1 MQFTILEFPLC
12 QGHVRSILIS
22 LRLLSYFEPCH
33 IPAITPDIFSLSLYG
48 TTVLPISSSRLKKR
62 NLKKI
67 KKAARL
73 RIWLMAFYTGA
84 AQLNLPR
91 SPDVYAHQCFA
102 MNAAL
107 PSIRPV
113 VLAWS
118 TTWRPNHRINSA
130 SAPLTPPK
138 TSTFEAKST
147 AHIHASSSPPLPY
160 STHIQMDHQD
170 ATDHRPSSS
179 STILPPIAQLDRQIH
194 NLPPCEYFHSPS
206 GPFFF
211 LGPLVFI
218 LTFSFQ

>member
-33 IPAITPDIFSLSLYG
+33 IPPWVAITPEFFFTLVIWNHCLPNLFLSFEKESKQ
-48 TTVLPISSSRLKKR
+48 IQKEK
-62 NLKKI
+62 
-67 KKAARL
+67 KKAARP
-73 RIWLMAFYTGA
+73 RNWLMAFYTGA

-91 SPDVYAHQCFA
+91 SPDVYAHQYFA

-113 VLAWS
+113 DILAWS
-118 TTWRPNHRINSA
+118 TWRPNHRINSA
-130 SAPLTPPK
+130 SSSAPLTPPM

-147 AHIHASSSPPLPY
+147 THIHPSSSPPPPY

-170 ATDHRPSSS
+170 STDHRPSSS

-194 NLPPCEYFHSPS
+194 NLPPCE
-206 GPFFF
+206 
-211 LGPLVFI
+211 
-218 LTFSFQ
+218 